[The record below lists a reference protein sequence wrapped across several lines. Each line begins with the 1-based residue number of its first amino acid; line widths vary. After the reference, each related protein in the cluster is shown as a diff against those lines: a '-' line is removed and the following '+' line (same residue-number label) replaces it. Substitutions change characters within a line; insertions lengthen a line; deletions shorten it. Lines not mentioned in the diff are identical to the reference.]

1 MKKVTSFD
9 DFQKQ
14 IQGTDRAFLLLY
26 KEGSDLC
33 NCAIRNIGEA
43 LQENNEDI
51 KLFAAD
57 VTHVRDIHPRYQ
69 VTSVPTLLVFEKGEL
84 QNMVKGCQ
92 ETGFYRGIFSQ
103 AVYLAKAKASGKE
116 PKRVTVYSTPTCPWC
131 NTLKTWLRKNG
142 IPFTDIDVSRDE
154 QAAREL
160 VRRSGQQGVPQTDI
174 NGQIVVG
181 FNQQKLKELLEI

>member
-1 MKKVTSFD
+1 MKTVTSFD

-14 IQGTDRAFLLLY
+14 IQSADRTFLLLY
-26 KEGSDLC
+26 KEGSELC
-33 NCAIRNIGEA
+33 NCAIRHIEEA
-43 LQENNEDI
+43 LSESRESI
-51 KLFAAD
+51 MLFAAD
-57 VTHVRDIHPRYQ
+57 VAQVRDIHPRYQ
-69 VTSVPTLLVFEKGEL
+69 VTSVPTLLVFEKGEM

-92 ETGFYRGIFSQ
+92 ETGFYRNIFSQ
-103 AVYLAKAKASGKE
+103 AVYQAKAKASGKE

-131 NTLKTWLRKNG
+131 NTLKSWLRKNG

-154 QAAREL
+154 NAAREL